1 MDTTILAALQGQI
14 RNRLAT
20 RAMSVVLG
28 FSLLGL
34 AAGSTYAQTG
44 PPGNNGTVKIH
55 DGGTEPSPEVRN
67 QPHVCTFHLHFFFAD
82 AGQAGAWWIRAW
94 SPTGS
99 GATVLTGNYLT
110 DANGEFR
117 TPAEPGAYTLRD
129 GHYKLFWE
137 GRASTEIKHK
147 VFWVKCAATS
157 GASGGAGS
165 TENGAAGGSAEAASV
180 MPQLTAAFRIDVS
193 AEKAELAAVAG
204 VQASMKAQ
212 LAAEE
217 TLGATSLSAAI
228 RTSLEAQ
235 MTAQKAELSALAELA
250 AAIQARIEAGQAVL
264 AASTTAQLKAAVRAE
279 VSAEKPELAAVAGVQ
294 ASIKTQLAAS
304 ARTLTVL
311 GAESAG
317 APTGNAG
324 NSPAGGAGGAGGTG
338 GTNGSGS
345 AGAGA
350 AANAAVGG
358 AVAGVTVTPPPT
370 DATTQTS
377 QRGGSPLLPLI
388 LAVLV
393 AVGLTVV
400 GLTRFSLMRRTM
412 R

>member
-1 MDTTILAALQGQI
+1 METTIFAAPQGRI
-14 RNRLAT
+14 RNRLAAT
-20 RAMSVVLG
+20 AMSFVLG

-34 AAGSTYAQTG
+34 AAGSTFAQTG

-82 AGQAGAWWIRAW
+82 AEQAGAWWIRSW
-94 SPTGS
+94 SPTGD
-99 GATVLTGNYLT
+99 GATVLTGTYLT
-110 DANGEFR
+110 DANGEYR
-117 TPAEPGAYTLRD
+117 TPAEPGAYTLPD

-137 GRASTEIKHK
+137 GRSSSNIKHK
-147 VFWVKCAATS
+147 VFWVRCAATS

-165 TENGAAGGSAEAASV
+165 TENGSTGGKVEAGNAMAQLKAAIRTE
-180 MPQLTAAFRIDVS
+180 VS
-193 AEKAELAAVAG
+193 AEKAQLAAVAG
-204 VQASMKAQ
+204 VRASITAQ

-217 TLGATSLSAAI
+217 TLASTSLSAAI
-228 RTSLEAQ
+228 RASLEAQ
-235 MTAQKAELSALAELA
+235 MTAQKNELAALAELA

-264 AASTTAQLKAAVRAE
+264 AASTTPQLKAAIRTE
-279 VSAEKPELAAVAGVQ
+279 VSAEKAQLAAVAGVQ
-294 ASIKTQLAAS
+294 ASITAQLAAS

-317 APTGNAG
+317 APSGNAG
-324 NSPAGGAGGAGGTG
+324 SSPAGAGGGTGGTG

-377 QRGGSPLLPLI
+377 QSDGTPLLPLVLI
-388 LAVLV
+388 VLFAIGVTAVS
-393 AVGLTVV
+393 
-400 GLTRFSLMRRTM
+400 LTRFGSMRRTT

>member
-1 MDTTILAALQGQI
+1 METTTFAAPQGRI

-20 RAMSVVLG
+20 TAMSFVLG

-34 AAGSTYAQTG
+34 AAGSTFAQTG

-55 DGGTEPSPEVRN
+55 DGGTEPSPKVRN
-67 QPHVCTFHLHFFFAD
+67 QPHVCSFHLHFFFAD
-82 AGQAGAWWIRAW
+82 AGQAGAWWIRSW

-99 GATVLTGNYLT
+99 GATVLTGNYVT

-117 TPAEPGAYTLRD
+117 TPAEPGAYTLPD

-137 GRASTEIKHK
+137 GRSSSNIKHK
-147 VFWVKCAATS
+147 VFWVRCAATS

-165 TENGAAGGSAEAASV
+165 TENGAAGGNTEGANVMAQLKAAV
-180 MPQLTAAFRIDVS
+180 RTEVS

-212 LAAEE
+212 LAA
-217 TLGATSLSAAI
+217 
-228 RTSLEAQ
+228 
-235 MTAQKAELSALAELA
+235 
-250 AAIQARIEAGQAVL
+250 
-264 AASTTAQLKAAVRAE
+264 STK
-279 VSAEKPELAAVAGVQ
+279 
-294 ASIKTQLAAS
+294 
-304 ARTLTVL
+304 TLTVL
-311 GAESAG
+311 GAESGG
-317 APTGNAG
+317 APSGNAG
-324 NSPAGGAGGAGGTG
+324 NSPAGGTGGAGGTG
-338 GTNGSGS
+338 ATNGSGS

-377 QRGGSPLLPLI
+377 QRSGTPLLPLI